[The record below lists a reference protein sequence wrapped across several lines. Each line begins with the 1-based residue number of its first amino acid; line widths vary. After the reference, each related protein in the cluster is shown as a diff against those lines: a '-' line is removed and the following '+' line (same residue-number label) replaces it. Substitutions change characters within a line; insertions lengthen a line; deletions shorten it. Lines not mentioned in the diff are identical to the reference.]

1 MKLEL
6 RVREEPAVRK
16 LKPKG
21 ESSCFYFRKKMPLLA
36 SILYES
42 NEGMVKKSTEWL
54 GTNAAA
60 VPACD

>member
-21 ESSCFYFRKKMPLLA
+21 ESSCFY